1 MIDKAQEEVIM
12 LFADDLFNV
21 LQMTCSAAQVIVS
34 SSLSWVSVLSVDFA
48 KQAAEWFV
56 LHKITLWAVA
66 ILPHIEIC
74 LCRS

>member
-21 LQMTCSAAQVIVS
+21 LQMTCSAAQVIVT

-48 KQAAEWFV
+48 KQAAE
-56 LHKITLWAVA
+56 
-66 ILPHIEIC
+66 
-74 LCRS
+74 